1 MRHILPMN
9 QRTIFS
15 VLAVSV
21 TLLAS
26 SQVLAQLKTN
36 AATAVPAVPFMPAAT
51 VAPASASSGK
61 AAKAE
66 LVNSIVVVVNDEVI
80 TRQELNERLRSV
92 ERRLAAQGTA
102 LPNRLDLQ
110 KQLLERMIID
120 RAQLQLAKENG
131 IRVDDVMLDRSMLR
145 LAEQNKMSLQ
155 EFRNQVE
162 REGTP
167 FARFREEIRDDI
179 LMQRIREREVD
190 SKIQV
195 SEMEVDNFLAAEEKS
210 VNGQQELNLAQILVR
225 IPENASADQIA
236 QRRARAE
243 DVLSRLK
250 AGEDFAK
257 LSATYSDAPEALKGG
272 DVGWREQDRLPQLF
286 LDAINKTQVGG
297 VSEIVRSPNGF
308 HIVKLLGKRATSAN
322 AAVDAP
328 QQTHVRHIL
337 IKVNQVVSAAEAKR
351 KLVELKQRLD
361 NKAASF
367 EELAKTFSND
377 LSASKGGDVGWVF
390 PGDTAPEFEQAMNKL
405 AINEIS
411 EPIESPY
418 GMHLIQVL
426 ERKTD
431 DVSKDRKRLAARQ
444 AVRERKADE
453 ALQDWLRQLR
463 DRAYVEFRLDEK

>member
-9 QRTIFS
+9 QRTIYS
-15 VLAVSV
+15 VLAVS
-21 TLLAS
+21 LLAS
-26 SQVLAQLKTN
+26 SSAWAQFKTN
-36 AATAVPAVPFMPAAT
+36 AASDTLLLKPLAT
-51 VAPASASSGK
+51 SKPQSNK
-61 AAKAE
+61 NAKAE

-92 ERRLAAQGTA
+92 EKRLAAQGTT

-110 KQLLERMIID
+110 KQLLERMIVD
-120 RAQLQLAKENG
+120 RTQLQLAKENG
-131 IRVDDVMLDRSMLR
+131 MRVDDVMLDRSMLR
-145 LAEQNKMSLQ
+145 LAEQNKMSIQ

-167 FARFREEIRDDI
+167 FARFREEIREDI

-190 SKIQV
+190 SKIQI
-195 SEMEVDNFLAAEEKS
+195 SELEVDNFLAAEEKT
-210 VNGQQELNLAQILVR
+210 VGGQQELNLAQILVR
-225 IPENASADQIA
+225 IPENASPEVIA
-236 QRRARAE
+236 LRRARTE
-243 DVLSRLK
+243 EVLK
-250 AGEDFAK
+250 KIQAGEDFAK
-257 LSATYSDAPEALKGG
+257 LAATYSDGPEALKGG

-286 LDAINKTQVGG
+286 IDAINKTKVGG
-297 VSEIVRSPNGF
+297 VSEVVRSANGF
-308 HIVKLLGKRATSAN
+308 HLVKLLGKRAAGAA

-328 QQTHVRHIL
+328 QQSHVRHIL
-337 IKVNQVVSAAEAKR
+337 IKVTQVVSSSEAKR

-405 AINEIS
+405 ALNEVS
-411 EPIESPY
+411 DPVESPY
-418 GMHLIQVL
+418 GVHLIQVL

-463 DRAYVEFRLDEK
+463 DRAYVEFRLDDK